1 MDQTLR
7 DYSHGIAYM
16 KLIIFSFL
24 VAVLFFVMC
33 LRGNGCLR
41 EKNIFQWHLEK
52 EHYLKTPKKL
62 LFVVTDCE
70 TQR

>member
-41 EKNIFQWHLEK
+41 EKNIFQ
-52 EHYLKTPKKL
+52 
-62 LFVVTDCE
+62 
-70 TQR
+70 

>member
-16 KLIIFSFL
+16 KLIIFWFL

-33 LRGNGCLR
+33 IKGNGCLR
-41 EKNIFQWHLEK
+41 GKNIF
-52 EHYLKTPKKL
+52 
-62 LFVVTDCE
+62 
-70 TQR
+70 R